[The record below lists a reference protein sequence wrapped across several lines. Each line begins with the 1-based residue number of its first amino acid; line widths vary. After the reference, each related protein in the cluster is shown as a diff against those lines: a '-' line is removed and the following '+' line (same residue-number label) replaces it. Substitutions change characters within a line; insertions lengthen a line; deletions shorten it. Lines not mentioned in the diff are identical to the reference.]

1 MMKKVL
7 ILQHVEH
14 EGLGIID
21 GLLKRR
27 WFVTAY
33 VLEYVRLYR
42 GEEIPRSVDGYSAII
57 VLGGPMGVYEEDIY
71 PFIRDEIVFIQ
82 QAMKECVPTIGICL
96 GAQLIAKA
104 AGATISSGKKK
115 EIGWYLLRLTDE
127 GREDPLMKCLP
138 DPLPVFQWH
147 GDTFDIPDGAINLA
161 SSELFPN
168 QAIRVGRSAYGLQFH
183 LEVTEDMVREWI
195 AVNRAELEGVNEYID
210 PEAILKETPHVLPA
224 LDSFGGLFF
233 QRFLDLAHK

>member
-1 MMKKVL
+1 MKKVL
-7 ILQHVEH
+7 VLQNVEH
-14 EGLGIID
+14 EGLGMLAR
-21 GLLKRR
+21 LLKGRGL
-27 WFVTAY
+27 TP
-33 VLEYVRLYR
+33 EHVRLYL
-42 GEEIPRSVDGYSAII
+42 GEEVPRTVDGYSAII

-82 QAMKECVPTIGICL
+82 QAMKECVPTLGICL

-115 EIGWYLLRLTDE
+115 EIGWYPLRLTDE

-147 GDTFDIPDGAINLA
+147 GDTFDIPEGAINLA

-183 LEVTEDMVREWI
+183 LEVTEDMVREWLE
-195 AVNRAELEGVNEYID
+195 VNRGELEGLNEYID

-224 LDSFGGLFF
+224 LNSFGSLFF